1 MRTENNIEFE
11 AMSEMQKILS
21 IREKF
26 RKLQTL
32 TKSKLDD
39 DV

>member
-11 AMSEMQKILS
+11 AMSEMQKIFS
-21 IREKF
+21 SREKF

-32 TKSKLDD
+32 KSKLDD